1 MDGAPNYHQR
11 FALGGMSILALGV
24 LIGVLYAPTSGAVT
38 TISQSY
44 TSKSDLAV
52 GSIVS
57 LETNSTDRVVAS
69 TSQNAENI
77 FGVVISATGSLL
89 TVTTDGESQ
98 VQVAT
103 SGTLPVLVSDFNG
116 DIKRGDHITGSP
128 LSGVGM
134 KASNNTRII
143 GIAQGEMEG
152 KKKEKYKTKDGQE
165 KEVTV
170 GQVTVL
176 VNVAYFFKEP
186 EKTIVSAAIQ
196 NVANGLAGKKVETLP
211 ILLAAGVFL
220 ITLIIVASFIYSMIH
235 SSIISVGRN
244 PMSQA
249 AIYRDLLQMS
259 SLVLTI
265 LAAGMV
271 SIYLILT
278 KL

>member
-1 MDGAPNYHQR
+1 MDGAPIHR
-11 FALGGMSILALGV
+11 RHIVLGGISIFTYGLFVCAS
-24 LIGVLYAPTSGAVT
+24 AFATT

-44 TSKSDLAV
+44 SSKTDLPI

-57 LETNSTDRVVAS
+57 LETNTTDKVVAS
-69 TSQNAENI
+69 STENADNI
-77 FGVVISATGSLL
+77 FGVVISSTGSLL
-89 TVTTDGESQ
+89 TVTTDAQSQ

-103 SGTLPVLVSDFNG
+103 SGTLPVLVSDING
-116 DIKRGDHITGSP
+116 EIKRGDHITASP
-128 LSGVGM
+128 FTGVGM
-134 KASNNTRII
+134 KATNNTRII
-143 GIAQGEMEG
+143 GISQGTVSG
-152 KKKEKYKTKDGQE
+152 KKKETYKTKDGQQ
-165 KEVTV
+165 KTVTV
-170 GQVTVL
+170 GEVPVL

-186 EKTIVSAAIQ
+186 EKTIVPAALQ
-196 NVANGLAGKKVETLP
+196 NVANGLAGKKVESLP
-211 ILLAAGVFL
+211 ILLAVGVFL

-271 SIYLILT
+271 AIYLILT
-278 KL
+278 RL

>member
-1 MDGAPNYHQR
+1 MDGAPIHRRHIVFSGISIVTYFVFVSASA
-11 FALGGMSILALGV
+11 FA
-24 LIGVLYAPTSGAVT
+24 TT

-44 TSKSDLAV
+44 ISKSDLPV

-57 LETNSTDRVVAS
+57 LETNTTDKVVAS
-69 TSQNAENI
+69 STENADNI
-77 FGVVISATGSLL
+77 FGVVISSTGSLL
-89 TVTTDGESQ
+89 TVTTDAASQ

-103 SGTLPVLVSDFNG
+103 SGTLPVLVSDING
-116 DIKRGDHITGSP
+116 EIKRGDHITASP
-128 LSGVGM
+128 FTGIGM
-134 KASNNTRII
+134 KATNNTRII
-143 GIAQGEMEG
+143 GISQGTVTG
-152 KKKEKYKTKDGQE
+152 KKKETYKTKEGQ
-165 KEVTV
+165 KSVTV
-170 GQVTVL
+170 GQVPVL

-186 EKTIVSAAIQ
+186 EKTIVPAALQ
-196 NVANGLAGKKVETLP
+196 NVANGLAGKKVESLP
-211 ILLAAGVFL
+211 ILLAVGVFL

-271 SIYLILT
+271 AIYLILT
-278 KL
+278 RL

>member
-1 MDGAPNYHQR
+1 MDGAPTNHQHTI
-11 FALGGMSILALGV
+11 LGGIQILALSV
-24 LIGVLYAPTSGAVT
+24 LLSLTCISFAHATT

-44 TSKSDLAV
+44 SSKTDLPI

-57 LETNSTDRVVAS
+57 LETNSTDRVLPS
-69 TSQNAENI
+69 TSSNAENI
-77 FGVVISATGSLL
+77 FGVVISSTGSLL
-89 TVTTDGESQ
+89 TVTTEGESQ

-116 DIKRGDHITGSP
+116 EIARGDHITGSP

-134 KASNNTRII
+134 KATNNTRII
-143 GIAQGEMEG
+143 GIAQGEMTG

-170 GQVTVL
+170 GQVTLL

-186 EKTIVSAAIQ
+186 EKTIIPAAIQ

-211 ILLAAGVFL
+211 IVIAAGVFL

-265 LAAGMV
+265 LAAGVV

-278 KL
+278 RL

>member
-1 MDGAPNYHQR
+1 MEGAPTHHR
-11 FALGGMSILALGV
+11 RIALGGISLFAMTLVLSLLASSFV
-24 LIGVLYAPTSGAVT
+24 HAAT

-44 TSKSDLAV
+44 TSKTDLPV

-57 LETNSTDRVVAS
+57 LETNTTDKITPASTDNVD
-69 TSQNAENI
+69 NI
-77 FGVVISATGSLL
+77 FGVVISSTGSLL
-89 TVTTDGESQ
+89 TVTTEGSSQ

-103 SGTLPVLVSDFNG
+103 SGTLPVLASDFNG
-116 DIKRGDHITGSP
+116 EIKRGDHITASP
-128 LSGVGM
+128 FTGVGM
-134 KASNNTRII
+134 KATNNTRII
-143 GIAQGEMEG
+143 GVAQGVMTG
-152 KKKEKYKTKDGQE
+152 IKKETYKTKAGE
-165 KEVTV
+165 ERTVNV
-170 GQVTVL
+170 GQVPIL

-186 EKTIVSAAIQ
+186 EKTIVPAALQ
-196 NVANGLAGKKVETLP
+196 NIANGLAGKKVESLP
-211 ILLAAGVFL
+211 ILLAVGVFL

-271 SIYLILT
+271 AIYLILT
-278 KL
+278 RL

>member
-1 MDGAPNYHQR
+1 MDGAPSFRRHI
-11 FALGGMSILALGV
+11 ALGGMSAITLATV
-24 LIGVLYAPTSGAVT
+24 LVFIASANVRAVT

-44 TSKSDLAV
+44 STKADLAV

-57 LETNSTDRVVAS
+57 LEKNTNDKVLAAS
-69 TSQNAENI
+69 SDNAENI

-89 TVTTDGESQ
+89 TVTSDEENQ

-116 DIKRGDHITGSP
+116 EIKQGDHITASP
-128 LSGVGM
+128 VTGVGM
-134 KASNNTRII
+134 RATNNSRII
-143 GIAQGEMEG
+143 GIAQGEMVG
-152 KKKEKYKTKDGQE
+152 IKKEKYKTKDGQE

-170 GQVTVL
+170 GQAMLL

-186 EKTIVSAAIQ
+186 EKTIIPAAIQ

-220 ITLIIVASFIYSMIH
+220 IMLIIVSSFVYSMIH

-265 LAAGMV
+265 LAAGLV

-278 KL
+278 RL

>member
-1 MDGAPNYHQR
+1 MDGAPINR
-11 FALGGMSILALGV
+11 RRIALGGMLSFS
-24 LIGVLYAPTSGAVT
+24 IGVASLVLTPAASHAAT

-44 TSKSDLAV
+44 ASKVDLPI

-57 LETNSTDRVVAS
+57 LETNTTDRVVAS
-69 TSQNAENI
+69 SPENSDNI
-77 FGVVISATGSLL
+77 FGVVISSTGSLL
-89 TVTTDGESQ
+89 TVTNDEQSQ
-98 VQVAT
+98 VQIAT
-103 SGTLPVLVSDFNG
+103 SGTLPVLVSDING
-116 DIKRGDHITGSP
+116 DVKRGDHITASP
-128 LSGVGM
+128 FTGIGM
-134 KASNNTRII
+134 RATNNTRII
-143 GIAQGEMEG
+143 GIAQGAMTG
-152 KKKEKYKTKDGQE
+152 TRKETYKTKGGEQ
-165 KEVTV
+165 KTVTV
-170 GQVTVL
+170 GQIPVL

-186 EKTIVSAAIQ
+186 EKTIVPAALQ

-271 SIYLILT
+271 AIYLILT
-278 KL
+278 RL